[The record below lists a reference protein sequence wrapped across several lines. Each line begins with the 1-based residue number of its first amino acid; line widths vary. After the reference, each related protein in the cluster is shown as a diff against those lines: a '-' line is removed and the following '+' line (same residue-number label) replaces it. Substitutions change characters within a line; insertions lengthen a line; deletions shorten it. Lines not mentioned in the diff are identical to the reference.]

1 MSGSTDSQTQDSLK
15 ELRQLVDKLS
25 SAVDQQHQI
34 LLTAR
39 PDVARQMGAQASD
52 EMARTLVYARRH
64 LEDLER
70 QVKAQDK
77 EKEQLKALQ
86 EVGAVINSTLDLDQ
100 VLRLMMNTLLELTNA
115 ERAVLLLRE
124 DGNTQLTPKVVSGI
138 DEETIEN
145 AASFEI
151 SRTIVQNVSESG
163 EPVVTMNAMSDPRF
177 SAQESIISYNL
188 RSILCV
194 PLKIKEHLIGVIYA
208 DNRVATGI
216 FRDADRDLLAAFAN
230 QAAVAIDNARL
241 FQQIRDH
248 LKEITEMKDL
258 MDNVFESIASGVIT
272 IDEGNNIELYN
283 RAAERILGVPSV
295 SVKHQKY
302 SELLETLELP
312 VESFIQEVWQNG
324 GTQNTEIDL
333 VVSKRPGITTL
344 NMTVSP
350 LRDILQETL
359 GVAMVLNDVSETKRL
374 ESVRRYLP
382 PELVDQ
388 VRDIDAA
395 QRPQHRTMTVLFAD
409 VRGFSTISEK
419 LDPEE
424 LIQVINGYFT
434 EAVKAIIHYQG
445 LTDKFLG
452 DAVMALYN
460 TPLNPLDNH
469 AERAVRTAWMVK
481 QSMIAYHEN
490 LPPDRRLR
498 FGFGIHTGEAVV
510 GNVGSALR
518 KDYSAIG
525 DAVNLAKRIQENAE
539 ADQILMSEAVYTQV
553 KDFVEVVPLEQM
565 RVKGRQAMEQFYELA
580 DIKDL

>member
-25 SAVDQQHQI
+25 STVDQQHQV

-39 PDVARQMGAQASD
+39 PDIARQMGAQASD

-70 QVKAQDK
+70 QVKAQDR
-77 EKEQLKALQ
+77 ERDQLKALQ

-100 VLRLMMNTLLELTNA
+100 VLRLMMDTLLELTNA

-124 DGNTQLTPKVVSGI
+124 DRDTQLTVKVVSGI
-138 DEETIEN
+138 DEETIET
-145 AASFEI
+145 ADSFQI
-151 SRTIVQNVSESG
+151 SRTIVQEVSEKG
-163 EPVVTMNAMSDPRF
+163 ESVVTMNAMSDPRF

-194 PLKIKEHLIGVIYA
+194 PLKMKDQIIGVIYA
-208 DNRVATGI
+208 DNKVASGI
-216 FRDADRDLLAAFAN
+216 FRDADKDLLTAFAN
-230 QAAVAIDNARL
+230 QAAVAIENARL
-241 FQQIRDH
+241 FQQILEN

-272 IDEGNNIELYN
+272 IDASSEIELYN
-283 RAAERILGVPSV
+283 RAAERILGVPSH
-295 SVKHQKY
+295 SVKRQNY
-302 SELLETLELP
+302 SGMLETLGLP
-312 VESFIQEVWQNG
+312 IEAFIQEVWQNG

-333 VVSKRPGITTL
+333 VVNKRPGITTL
-344 NMTVSP
+344 NMTLSP
-350 LRDILQETL
+350 LRDDLQETL

-395 QRPQHRTMTVLFAD
+395 QRPQHRTMTVVFAD
-409 VRGFSTISEK
+409 VRGFSTFSEK
-419 LDPEE
+419 LDPEK

-434 EAVKAIIHYQG
+434 EAVKAITHYQG

-460 TPLNPLDNH
+460 TPLNPQENH
-469 AERAVRTAWMVK
+469 AERAVRTAWMIK
-481 QSMIAYHEN
+481 QSMAAYHDD
-490 LPPDRRLR
+490 LPPERRLH
-498 FGFGIHTGEAVV
+498 FGFGIHTGDAVV

-525 DAVNLAKRIQENAE
+525 DAVNLAKRVQENAKG
-539 ADQILMSEAVYTQV
+539 DQILMSEAVYVQV
-553 KDFVEVVPLEQM
+553 KDFVEVAPMEPMQ
-565 RVKGRQAMEQFYELA
+565 VKGRQAMEQFYELVNV
-580 DIKDL
+580 KG